1 MNHHHRGQTLGVF
14 ATTAASVL
22 LTVAGASAQVQSAA
36 QAGCITGL
44 NKAGAK
50 VAKAQG
56 KVDAGC
62 AKGAAK
68 GTEPDAD
75 NCSLTDPSGKVAKA
89 KAKVDSVFTSS
100 CGTLP
105 SFGPSSG
112 TVVGAAHS
120 DGMRA
125 VNVDLFGNMTTA
137 IVTSA
142 ADSAGAKC
150 QAGLLK
156 NSQKLVSQIL
166 KDFTACKSDGLKAGT
181 LASEFALADCLDT
194 VDADAKGKLAAA
206 TAAVTDSVTSGCSGL
221 DVDALFPGTRCS
233 GHSNFSE
240 CVVSLARCN
249 ACTALATS
257 DDVQRRCDR
266 FDDGMPS
273 NGSCSGNTIVGQRVS
288 IPSTAKPAHTPG
300 SLGVVVS
307 NPKLLTQFPPS
318 GPDLN
323 RADYVRWRL
332 NESPETAPDAIL
344 VLVPGFGAGVNTFR
358 ILAEELIPKIFVDK
372 GIRLEIWGFARRDD
386 RLEDREGSRIAAD
399 EKNAA
404 IAQDWFW
411 GTELGLTLSP
421 ELASGPNRRAVF
433 YNTSDD
439 IPFLAD
445 FTPQVFSQDIDDVIE
460 VARTVTPNVFL
471 GGHSA
476 GTGFTARY
484 AATDFNLSGV
494 GPAEPGYAKLRGLIL
509 LEGGGGS
516 TAYSAPLSADTL
528 ARIEAKNDGGL
539 FHAVRDNAPR
549 CTDGTP
555 CQIATE
561 GSDCG
566 HLANVKCTPPTTS
579 YSALGGLKPDMYAAG
594 EVGATQGLTDP
605 DKGRV
610 ILQVDQGSP
619 GNNAVDVVPGLSPL
633 ASLANMTVEGLF
645 GTFLDDEGVG
655 VLLSPALGTSIGAQG
670 PAVGGNFTWI
680 DIDGDGPIPNSATP
694 NNGAAPTTLPATV
707 WGKEVEVTR
716 MDRHRNGFIADGE
729 NASDWY
735 YAGSGL
741 STLSVTGLCSLGSCT
756 VGKAGACST
765 NSECSQSVNL
775 DSSALVALGRED
787 IANSTQAAN
796 IDIPVISFG
805 GSNGLAPVG
814 ASFLGF
820 GQSIGTCTAPSCDG
834 STARVVDAALPN
846 PAFPTYGNVAGGYE
860 VYISEGYH
868 HVDVVTAEDTEDN
881 LIPERIQDFIDRNMT
896 P

>member
-1 MNHHHRGQTLGVF
+1 MNDQFRANGLGVLG
-14 ATTAASVL
+14 ATAAAVL
-22 LTVAGASAQVQSAA
+22 LTVATASAQVQSSA

-50 VAKAQG
+50 VAKSQG
-56 KVDAGC
+56 KVDGKC

-68 GTEPDAD
+68 GIEPDAD
-75 NCSLTDPSGKVAKA
+75 ACSLADPSGKVGKA
-89 KAKVDSVFTSS
+89 QAKVDSVFASS

-105 SFGPSSG
+105 GFGPVSASA
-112 TVVGAAHS
+112 VSASHA
-120 DGMRA
+120 DGMRS
-125 VNVDLFGNMTTA
+125 VNTTLFGSMN
-137 IVTSA
+137 SA
-142 ADSAGAKC
+142 LVLSGTDSAGAKC
-150 QAGLLK
+150 QAAVLK
-156 NSQKLVSQIL
+156 NSQKIVSQIL

-181 LASEFALADCLDT
+181 LASEFDLADCLDT

-206 TAAVTDSVTSGCSGL
+206 TAGLTDALSSTCAGL
-221 DVDALFPGTRCS
+221 DVNALFPADCS
-233 GHSNFSE
+233 GHTNFSE
-240 CVVSLARCN
+240 CVLSLARCN
-249 ACTALATS
+249 ACTALAGS
-257 DDVQRRCDR
+257 DEIARRCDR
-266 FDDGMPS
+266 FDDDMPA
-273 NGSCSGNTIVGQRVS
+273 NGSCSGSTIVGVRES
-288 IPSTAKPAHTPG
+288 IPATAQPAHTPG
-300 SLGVVVS
+300 SLAVVVT
-307 NPKLLTQFPPS
+307 NPKLLTQFPPA

-344 VLVPGFGAGVNTFR
+344 ILVPGFGAGVNTFR
-358 ILAEELIPKIFVDK
+358 ILAEDLIPKIYVDK
-372 GIRLEIWGFARRDD
+372 GIRLEIWGFSRRDD

-399 EKNAA
+399 NEDPS
-404 IAQDWFW
+404 IALDWFW
-411 GTELGLTLSP
+411 GTELGLTLHP
-421 ELASGPNRRAVF
+421 ELVSGPNRRAVF

-445 FTPQVFSQDIDDVIE
+445 FTPQMFSLDIDDVVE
-460 VARTVTPNVFL
+460 LAKTVTPNVFL

-509 LEGGGGS
+509 LEGGGGT
-516 TAYSAPLSADTL
+516 TAYSSPLSPDTL
-528 ARIEAKNDGGL
+528 ARVQAKNDGGL

-549 CTDGTP
+549 CTDGTA
-555 CQIATE
+555 CTIATE
-561 GSDCG
+561 AVDCG
-566 HLANVKCTPPTTS
+566 HLPNNKCTPPTTS

-633 ASLANMTVEGLF
+633 ASLANMTVDGLF

-655 VLLSPALGTSIGAQG
+655 VLLSPALGTSLGAQG
-670 PAVGGNFTWI
+670 PNVGGNFTWL
-680 DIDGDGPIPNSATP
+680 DIDGDGLIPASARP
-694 NNGAAPTTLPATV
+694 NNGPAPTSLPASV
-707 WGKEVEVTR
+707 WGQEVEVTR
-716 MDRHRNGFIADGE
+716 MDRHRNGFITDGE

-741 STLSVTGLCSLGSCT
+741 STLSVTGVCSLGTCT
-756 VGKAGACST
+756 VGKAGSCST
-765 NSECSQSVNL
+765 NAECSQSVNL

-805 GSNGLAPVG
+805 GSNGLTPVG

-868 HVDVVTAEDTEDN
+868 HVDVVTAEDTEAN
-881 LIPERIQDFIDRNMT
+881 LVPERIQDFIDRNMT